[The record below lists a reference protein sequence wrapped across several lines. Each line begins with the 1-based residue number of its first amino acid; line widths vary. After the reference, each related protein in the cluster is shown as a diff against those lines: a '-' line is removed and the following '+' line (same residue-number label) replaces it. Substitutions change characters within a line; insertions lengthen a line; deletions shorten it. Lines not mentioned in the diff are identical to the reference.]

1 MGFENEINKNLV
13 ERTSGNNEMVADN
26 VLLGK
31 DLLISLLDIVE
42 KNPFSR
48 FVPENLENYRK

>member
-1 MGFENEINKNLV
+1 
-13 ERTSGNNEMVADN
+13 MVADN